1 METNKHIVID
11 NEGNKY
17 IYKKNEICG
26 DNINDMLDIE
36 HYYKIDVFG
45 QNGYSFMI
53 ETNEELHDKQDAI
66 ELALDNNLFE
76 DPTDADIADVDDII
90 LNYDIEHFK
99 SCGCCY
105 YIDLHK

>member
-1 METNKHIVID
+1 MATDKYILSD

-17 IYKKNEICG
+17 LYKKNEIY
-26 DNINDMLDIE
+26 NINDMLDNQ

-53 ETNEELHDKQDAI
+53 ETNEELRDKYDALD
-66 ELALDNNLFE
+66 LALEYNLFE
-76 DPTDADIADVDDII
+76 NPTDADIADVDDII
-90 LNYDIEHFK
+90 LFYDIEHFK

-105 YIDLHK
+105 YIDLSN